1 MNPVRLI
8 GAGALAIA
16 TTLALIFTMHLLI
29 KANMKAPEDEEQI
42 KVADIV
48 MPEQKI
54 ETQYDTSKPDKPDE
68 PETPPPE
75 MPEPEFDNPETD
87 TTLNMAAPRASA
99 DLKVGGIGGF
109 ASEGDYL
116 PIVKVQPQYPRR
128 ALQRGL
134 EGYVIVEYTVT
145 KNGSVRDPRVVE
157 AFTADGNPTTI
168 FNSAALK
175 SALKYKYKPRV
186 VDGQPIE
193 VPGVKT
199 KISFNMAKN

>member
-1 MNPVRLI
+1 MNPVRLV
-8 GAGALAIA
+8 GAGVLAVV
-16 TTLALIFTMHLLI
+16 TTFALILTMHLLI
-29 KANMKAPEDEEQI
+29 AANMKAPEDKETI

-54 ETQYDTSKPDKPDE
+54 ETKYDTSKPDKPDE

-75 MPEPEFDNPETD
+75 MPEPEFDNPD
-87 TTLNMAAPRASA
+87 VDSSLNMAAPRANA
-99 DLKVGGIGGF
+99 DMKLGGLGNF

-116 PIVKVQPQYPRR
+116 PIVKVAAQYPRR
-128 ALQRGL
+128 ALQRGI
-134 EGYVIVEYTVT
+134 EGYVIIEYTVT

-157 AFTADGNPTTI
+157 AFTKDGNPTTI
-168 FNSAALK
+168 FNRSALK

-186 VDGQPIE
+186 VDGQAIE

-199 KISFNMAKN
+199 KISFDLQKN

>member
-1 MNPVRLI
+1 MNPVRLV
-8 GAGALAIA
+8 GAGVLAVA
-16 TTLALIFTMHLLI
+16 TTFALIFTMHLLI
-29 KANMKAPEDEEQI
+29 EANMTAPEDKEQI
-42 KVADIV
+42 KVADVV

-54 ETQYDTSKPDKPDE
+54 ETQYDTSKPEKPDE

-75 MPEPEFDNPETD
+75 MPEPEFDDPNLD
-87 TTLNMAAPRASA
+87 TAINMSAPRASA
-99 DLKVGGIGGF
+99 DMSIGGIGGF

-128 ALQRGL
+128 ALQRGI
-134 EGYVIVEYTVT
+134 EGYAIVEYTVT

-157 AFTADGNPTTI
+157 AYTKDGNPTTI
-168 FNSAALK
+168 FNSAAIK

-199 KISFNMAKN
+199 KISFNLAKN